1 MRAFQAEGRSW
12 GRPGGRKEKAWIF
25 GCGGSG
31 WCSSGRTWYPW
42 SLEPPGDG
50 FKTTEG
56 GGTWLAESV
65 KHTILDLR
73 VVGLSLTLGAEI
85 TLKK

>member
-1 MRAFQAEGRSW
+1 M
-12 GRPGGRKEKAWIF
+12 
-25 GCGGSG
+25 
-31 WCSSGRTWYPW
+31 
-42 SLEPPGDG
+42 
-50 FKTTEG
+50 TEG

-73 VVGLSLTLGAEI
+73 VVGSSLTVGAEI